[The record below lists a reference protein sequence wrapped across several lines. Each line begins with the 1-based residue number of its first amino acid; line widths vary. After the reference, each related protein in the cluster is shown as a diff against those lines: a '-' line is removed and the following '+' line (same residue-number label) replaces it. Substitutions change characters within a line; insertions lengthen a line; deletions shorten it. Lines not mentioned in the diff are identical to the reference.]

1 MAMVQ
6 RKLTKRGSERRD
18 QILDAGYRLF
28 AEQGYHGTTVGDVCD
43 LLGVGKG
50 VFYWYFESKDALFA
64 ELLQRSLLELRRA
77 QHTAIGEEKDPIA
90 RIELGIRASIEFF
103 RKNPGFLALARTAAR
118 YEEFAHFLER
128 GQEIVV
134 ADTASHIK
142 EGMAAGS
149 IRHGDPELMAH
160 GILGAIF
167 HFVETYFGT
176 DADAVP
182 DRPQLA
188 DEAVAFCVYGLLSK
202 K

>member
-1 MAMVQ
+1 MPMAQ
-6 RKLTKRGSERRD
+6 RKLTKRGSERRE
-18 QILDAGYRLF
+18 QIMDAGYRLF
-28 AEQGYHGTTVGDVCD
+28 AEQGFHGTTVGDVCD

-77 QHTAIGEEKDPIA
+77 QESAIAEVDNPIA
-90 RIELGIRASIEFF
+90 RIEQGIKASIEFF
-103 RKNPGFLALARTAAR
+103 RQNPGFLELSRTAAR
-118 YEEFAHFLER
+118 YEEFSHFVER

-134 ADTASHIK
+134 ADTAAHIK
-142 EGMAAGS
+142 EGMAEGS

-160 GILGAIF
+160 GILGATF

-176 DADAVP
+176 DPDAVA

-188 DEAVAFCVYGLLSK
+188 DEAVAFCVYGLLAK